1 MNNNNLKKKNKS
13 IHGPIGKKPLKCIQ
27 CIVLCCI
34 VLCIT
39 IHTVQY
45 RLFASI
51 CAHINSRLSKA
62 CISPAIQ
69 KQWPNN
75 WLIELKNWMPWPV
88 CNCLNWI
95 VWFSEFWT
103 IHECQ
108 HHNHYYAISETK
120 KKKTNQKTSHFF
132 APNLFWSI
140 YFHLFIYLEKQ
151 KILEIIRLR

>member
-1 MNNNNLKKKNKS
+1 MHYRWTTIIWRRKKKTYSRTHWQKTIEMYS
-13 IHGPIGKKPLKCIQ
+13 MH
-27 CIVLCCI
+27 CIVLYCI

-45 RLFASI
+45 RLFSSI

-62 CISPAIQ
+62 CISPGIQ

-120 KKKTNQKTSHFF
+120 KKQTKRLHTFLHQN
-132 APNLFWSI
+132 
-140 YFHLFIYLEKQ
+140 YFEVFIFIYLF
-151 KILEIIRLR
+151 I